1 MLFDRRYA
9 SIRNFDSTI
18 SIDVIRMKSYL
29 DNLFDPTCVPVRVTI
44 DKTLFSLTLNLRL
57 HLKTNSQLPP
67 WNTPAGNLGSRMQN
81 DTLYVWSLSVLY
93 MKYLDEKTLK
103 MYRLPWRTN
112 FW

>member
-1 MLFDRRYA
+1 
-9 SIRNFDSTI
+9 
-18 SIDVIRMKSYL
+18 MKSYL

-57 HLKTNSQLPP
+57 HLKTNSQLLP